1 MKKTHALLIAL
12 LLAIA
17 AGVGLAA
24 VTKTVELQT
33 GTSATRPSPSAVAA
47 RSRRL
52 DQVEAAL
59 QRARRDKPPP
69 LPTLNGQQH
78 ALAAASGRVIYQRP
92 APVVVIKHGSRHDL
106 ERDHEAEGG
115 DDD

>member
-12 LLAIA
+12 LLAMA
-17 AGVGLAA
+17 AGLGLAA

-33 GTSATRPSPSAVAA
+33 AASATRPSPSAVAA

-52 DQVEAAL
+52 DQVAAAL
-59 QRARRDKPPP
+59 QRARRDKPPA

-78 ALAAASGRVIYQRP
+78 ALAAPSGRVIYRRP
-92 APVVVIKHGSRHDL
+92 TPVVVIEHGSDHDF